1 MGYNHYG
8 DESVMQRKMGID
20 YGDKRVGIA
29 MTDALCIISSP
40 FEVYKNTGRDD
51 AINHIVELI
60 RQYNVDQVAMG
71 LPVNMDGTEGER
83 AILHREIGEEIA
95 QKSGVEVH
103 FVDER
108 LTSAEAEEILI
119 SSGVRREK
127 RKELIDKISAQII
140 LQTFIDS
147 YKRG

>member
-1 MGYNHYG
+1 
-8 DESVMQRKMGID
+8 MQKHRKMGID
-20 YGDKRVGIA
+20 YGDKRIGIA

-40 FEVYKNTGRDD
+40 YEVYQNRGEED
-51 AINHIVELI
+51 ALNHIVELI
-60 RQYNVDQVAMG
+60 KQYDVDEVAMG
-71 LPVNMDGTEGER
+71 LPLNMDGSEGER
-83 AILHREIGEEIA
+83 ALIHRAFGEKLA
-95 QKSGVEVH
+95 LLSGAKVD

-140 LQTFIDS
+140 LQTYIDMN
-147 YKRG
+147 KRG

>member
-1 MGYNHYG
+1 
-8 DESVMQRKMGID
+8 MQKHRKMGID
-20 YGDKRVGIA
+20 YGDKRIGIA

-40 FEVYKNTGRDD
+40 FEVYQNKGEED
-51 AINHIVELI
+51 ALSHINKLI
-60 RQYNVDQVAMG
+60 KDYDVDEVAMG
-71 LPVNMDGTEGER
+71 LPLNMDGTEGER
-83 AILHREIGEEIA
+83 ALIHKAFGEKLA
-95 QKSGVEVH
+95 SLSGVKVS

-140 LQTFIDS
+140 LQT
-147 YKRG
+147 YLEMNKRG